1 MLSVNRYGDE
11 RVGMTNQACEAPQA
25 GISACNLGHKSMTQL
40 FGSVSLICQ
49 FYGRVP
55 QLLALDF
62 PDIPATYK

>member
-1 MLSVNRYGDE
+1 
-11 RVGMTNQACEAPQA
+11 
-25 GISACNLGHKSMTQL
+25 MTQL

-62 PDIPATYK
+62 PDVPATYK